1 MHPFGTAKT
10 SRHFSAQI
18 EAGSGGLFG
27 ARAAGPNEVLVR
39 PGLLIFDLFPSYA
52 LISDALVQ
60 DYDSLKLQRTI
71 GHRGQL

>member
-52 LISDALVQ
+52 LVML
-60 DYDSLKLQRTI
+60 
-71 GHRGQL
+71 

>member
-1 MHPFGTAKT
+1 MYNIYNLCVTMHPFGTAKT

-39 PGLLIFDLFPSYA
+39 PPGLLIFNLFLSYA
-52 LISDALVQ
+52 LVML
-60 DYDSLKLQRTI
+60 
-71 GHRGQL
+71 